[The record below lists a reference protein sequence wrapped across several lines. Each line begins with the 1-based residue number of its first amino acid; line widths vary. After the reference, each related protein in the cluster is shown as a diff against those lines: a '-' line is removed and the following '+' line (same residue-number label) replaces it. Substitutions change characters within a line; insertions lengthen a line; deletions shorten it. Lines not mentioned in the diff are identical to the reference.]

1 MIVPLIVAFVA
12 LVAIATPVSIAMG
25 LAAAV
30 AILWGGKAP
39 INAVVTQ
46 MVSGMDSFP
55 LMAIPFFIL
64 AGELMERA
72 GISEKL
78 VHLAKVMVGHIR
90 GGLGLVVLVG
100 EYLFSGISGSTA
112 ADISAIGSLLIAP
125 MERAGYK
132 KGEAVAI
139 ISAAT
144 AMGILVPPCI
154 FMIVLASMTNQSI
167 GAMFVAGFLPA
178 IVIGLGLGG
187 YIYWK
192 AGRLGIP
199 REARASWGERWRA
212 IGDGV
217 IAMVMPGIIFGAIF
231 GGSPPSPRR
240 PSSRCSTRL
249 CRLAIYKRIA
259 IADLP
264 KIILATPSTPPCM
277 LLIGCHRLFLGHDR
291 GARAAGH
298 RHAGDGR
305 LQFAL
310 VLPAPEQYHLRRVRG
325 RPGGAPG
332 DDRLRPGDVPHRHAV
347 RDRPAA
353 LWDPDHRV
361 DRDRGVPA
369 AHRGGAFHRLRH
381 REAQHR
387 GLHEVHGPLPRH
399 PVPGAAGD
407 HLRPLVHPSWAEAV
421 PAQADRGRGVPGGD
435 PTSCG

>member
-1 MIVPLIVAFVA
+1 MIVPLVVAFVA

-78 VHLAKVMVGHIR
+78 VHLAKVMVGHIK

-139 ISAAT
+139 VSAAT

-178 IVIGLGLGG
+178 IVIGAGPGGLHLLEGRPARHPAGGQGLLGG
-187 YIYWK
+187 
-192 AGRLGIP
+192 ALARHRGRRHRHGDARDHLRGDLRRDHHRHRSGRHRGALFRLRRDGHLQTDRGRETCP
-199 REARASWGERWRA
+199 RSSWPA
-212 IGDGV
+212 
-217 IAMVMPGIIFGAIF
+217 
-231 GGSPPSPRR
+231 
-240 PSSRCSTRL
+240 
-249 CRLAIYKRIA
+249 
-259 IADLP
+259 
-264 KIILATPSTPPCM
+264 PSTPPCA
-277 LLIGCHRLFLGHDR
+277 C
-291 GARAAGH
+291 
-298 RHAGDGR
+298 
-305 LQFAL
+305 
-310 VLPAPEQYHLRRVRG
+310 
-325 RPGGAPG
+325 
-332 DDRLRPGDVPHRHAV
+332 
-347 RDRPAA
+347 
-353 LWDPDHRV
+353 
-361 DRDRGVPA
+361 
-369 AHRGGAFHRLRH
+369 
-381 REAQHR
+381 
-387 GLHEVHGPLPRH
+387 
-399 PVPGAAGD
+399 
-407 HLRPLVHPSWAEAV
+407 S
-421 PAQADRGRGVPGGD
+421 
-435 PTSCG
+435 